1 METNST
7 PPLSNPPAGSAA
19 DPVPIAATGDERETP
34 AAALTTPGEYLQ
46 VERERKG
53 LSVQQAAENLHLDT
67 WVINAIETNK
77 FADLG
82 APVYAKGHLKKYAAL
97 LGLPTERVLD
107 RYQSM
112 GDKVLPEPI
121 PQRKIPVM
129 PRRRANR
136 VVLVLGWLA
145 LIAVVAMAVWA
156 AWQR

>member
-1 METNST
+1 MATPST
-7 PPLSNPPAGSAA
+7 
-19 DPVPIAATGDERETP
+19 DEPSGEAR
-34 AAALTTPGEYLQ
+34 AAASTTPGEYLQ
-46 VERERKG
+46 LERERKG

-97 LGLPTERVLD
+97 LGLPQEPVLD

-112 GDKVLPEPI
+112 GDQVLPEPI
-121 PQRKIPVM
+121 PQRKIPTM

-136 VVLVLGWLA
+136 VALVLGWLA
-145 LIAVVAMAVWA
+145 LIAIVAMAVWA